1 MRFVLLLSLVATAA
15 SAQSVTYFRVPGV
28 VWGIAAGP
36 DGNLWFPTTAGVAK
50 MTPAGNV
57 TVYATAAPISAGRA
71 MIAAGPDGRMW
82 FTEPNEHRIGAV
94 TMSGA
99 VTEFA
104 LAADVIPMGITA
116 GADGNMWFGTS
127 NAVGRITP
135 PGGVVLFPLV
145 GHGEVLDLVAGSDGA
160 IWFIEW
166 PKNLVGRITPEGFI
180 IEFSTPCCGPLS
192 IARADDGA
200 LWLALDHALVRMP
213 PEGPMA
219 VFKTTTDFVTVV
231 ANGPDGKIW
240 YGTEGPRLGTVDGVV
255 VNLAAEV
262 PRIDDL
268 TAGPDGN
275 VWATLDRPPAA
286 CTLVCPPPD
295 PTPPLSIVR
304 VNLHPVPRRRAT
316 HP

>member
-1 MRFVLLLSLVATAA
+1 MRFALVLSLVAAAA

-50 MTPAGNV
+50 MTAAGNV
-57 TVYATAAPISAGRA
+57 TVYPTAAPISSGRA

-94 TMSGA
+94 TMSGT

-104 LAADVIPMGITA
+104 LAANVIPMGITA
-116 GADGNMWFGTS
+116 GPDGNMWFGTG

-135 PGGVVLFPLV
+135 RGGVVLFPLE
-145 GHGEVLDLVAGSDGA
+145 GHGEVFDLVAGNDGKL
-160 IWFIEW
+160 WFVEW
-166 PKNLVGRITPEGFI
+166 PKSLVGSITPEGFI
-180 IEFSTPCCGPLS
+180 IEFSTFCCGPLS

-200 LWLALDHALVRMP
+200 LWLAVDHGFVRMP
-213 PEGPMA
+213 PDGPMT

-240 YGTEGPRLGTVDGVV
+240 YATEGPRLGTVDGAVV
-255 VNLAAEV
+255 DLASVV
-262 PRIDDL
+262 PAIHDL

-275 VWATLDRPPAA
+275 VWATLAQPPVV
-286 CTLVCPPPD
+286 CTLLCPPLD

-304 VNLHPVPRRRAT
+304 VNLHAVPRRRAS